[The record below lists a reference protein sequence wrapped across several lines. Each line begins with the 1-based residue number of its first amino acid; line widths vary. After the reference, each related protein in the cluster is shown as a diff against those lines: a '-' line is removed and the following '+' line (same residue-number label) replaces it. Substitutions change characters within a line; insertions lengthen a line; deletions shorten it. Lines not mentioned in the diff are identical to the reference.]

1 MLPCPGHG
9 LVELAPEKLNMN
21 RAYFEVWREMKG
33 IGNKAF
39 FPKEKQAPLLKRL
52 EDPSAYS
59 HPVRNVRHIE
69 THISHIFLTGKFAY
83 KIKKPVNLGFLDF
96 SSLEQRRF
104 FCEEELR
111 LNRRLAPQLYREV
124 VPIGDGSGLY
134 IDGAAAPVEYAVK
147 MREFPQSSRFDH
159 LLGQGRLDA
168 WQIDALADR
177 VASFHQRIPHAAI
190 FDDYGSSHRVWAS
203 INQVLGQLRASLGK
217 LGKQAGEAASL
228 DAIEAWCGMEY
239 DRLKNV
245 LSERKRAGFIRECH
259 GDLHLENIAWWL
271 DAPQI
276 FDGIEFNTQLRW
288 IDVMSEIAF
297 TTMDLTVRGRPDYAC
312 RFLNRYLEKTGDYV
326 GVQLLPL
333 YEVYRALVRAMVDC
347 LVEEQGGITASTE
360 HRPDCREYM
369 SFAERALTPRK
380 RALVLMH
387 GYSGSGKSTV
397 AQRMIETTG
406 AIRIRSDVERKRI
419 HGLAANDHRA
429 RGKLLSG
436 VYDAES
442 TQATY
447 RQIARLARHVLDAG
461 FPVVVDAASLKA
473 WQRELFRDLAQTLG
487 VSFWLVSCQ
496 AEASILHQRLHARAS
511 AGADASDAGPEV
523 LRLQQESSDPLS
535 DDELQRCLVVDNGH
549 GDLTAII
556 QRISDEARQ

>member
-1 MLPCPGHG
+1 
-9 LVELAPEKLNMN
+9 MN
-21 RAYFEVWREMKG
+21 RAYFDVWREMKG
-33 IGNKAF
+33 IGNNACLRR
-39 FPKEKQAPLLKRL
+39 EKQAPLLKRL
-52 EDPSAYS
+52 EDPSAYP
-59 HPVRNVRHIE
+59 HPVRAIRHLE

-96 SSLEQRRF
+96 STLEQRRF

-111 LNRRLAPQLYREV
+111 LNRRLAPELYREV
-124 VPIGDGSGLY
+124 VPIGDGPGRYS
-134 IDGAAAPVEYAVK
+134 DGVAAPVEYAVK

-159 LLGQGRLDA
+159 LLARGTLDA

-177 VASFHQRIPHAAI
+177 VAAFHRRIPHAAMS
-190 FDDYGSSHRVWAS
+190 DDYGSSGNVWAS
-203 INQVLGQLRASLGK
+203 FNQVLGQLRASFGK

-228 DAIEAWCGMEY
+228 EAIEAWCGKEY
-239 DRLKNV
+239 DRLKDV

-259 GDLHLENIAWWL
+259 GDLHLENMAWWL

-276 FDGIEFNTQLRW
+276 FDGIEFNTHLRW

-312 RFLNRYLEKTGDYV
+312 RFLNRYLETTGDYV
-326 GVQLLPL
+326 GIQLLPL

-347 LVEEQGGITASTE
+347 LVEEQGGMTASTE
-360 HRPDCREYM
+360 HRPACREYLA
-369 SFAERALTPRK
+369 FAERALTSRK

-397 AQRMIETTG
+397 AQRMVETTG

-442 TQATY
+442 TQTTY
-447 RQIARLARHVLDAG
+447 QQIARLARHVLDAG
-461 FPVVVDAASLKA
+461 YPVVVDAASLKT

-496 AEASILHQRLHARAS
+496 ADESVLHERLHARAAACS
-511 AGADASDAGPEV
+511 DVSDAGPEV
-523 LRLQQESSDPLS
+523 LRMQLESSDPLAP
-535 DDELQRCLVVDNGH
+535 DELRRCLVADTSH
-549 GDLTAII
+549 GDLMRII

>member
-1 MLPCPGHG
+1 
-9 LVELAPEKLNMN
+9 MN
-21 RAYFEVWREMKG
+21 RAYLEVWREMKG

-39 FPKEKQAPLLKRL
+39 LLRGHPAPLLKRL

-59 HPVRNVRHIE
+59 HRVRHVRHLE
-69 THISHIFLTGKFAY
+69 THVSHIFLTGKFAY

-104 FCEEELR
+104 FCNEELR
-111 LNRRLAPQLYREV
+111 LNRRLAPELYREV
-124 VPIGDGSGLY
+124 VPIDAGSCLY
-134 IDGAAAPVEYAVK
+134 IGGAAAPVEYAVK

-159 LLGQGRLDA
+159 LLAQGKLEA

-177 VASFHQRIPHAAI
+177 VAGFHQRIPHAAV
-190 FDDYGSSHRVWAS
+190 FDDYGASHVVWAS
-203 INQVLGQLRASLGK
+203 INQVLGQLRGLLGK

-228 DAIEAWCGMEY
+228 EAIEAWCGSEY

-276 FDGIEFNTQLRW
+276 FDGIEFSKQLRW

-297 TTMDLTVRGRPDYAC
+297 TTMDLSVRGRPDYAC
-312 RFLNRYLEKTGDYV
+312 RLLNRYLETTGDYA
-326 GVQLLPL
+326 GIQLLPF

-347 LVEEQGGITASTE
+347 LVEEQGGITGSNE
-360 HRPDCREYM
+360 HRPGCREYLA
-369 SFAERALTPRK
+369 FAERMVTPRK

-406 AIRIRSDVERKRI
+406 AIRIRSDVERKRLQ
-419 HGLAANDHRA
+419 GLAANNHRA

-436 VYDAES
+436 VYDADS

-447 RQIARLARHVLDAG
+447 WQIVRLARHVLDAG

-473 WQRELFRDLAQTLG
+473 WQRELFRDLAQSLG
-487 VSFWLVSCQ
+487 VSFWLLSCQ
-496 AEASILHQRLHARAS
+496 AEEPALHERLHARAS
-511 AGADASDAGPEV
+511 AGADVSDAGPEV
-523 LRLQQESSDPLS
+523 LHLQLESSDPLTP
-535 DDELQRCLVVDNGH
+535 DELQRCLVVDNGH
-549 GDLTAII
+549 GDLTRII
-556 QRISDEARQ
+556 QRISDESGQ